1 MVKTNHRKV
10 ATLFLGLL
18 SSAVSGCVTGYVE
31 GTEDYLKFCIERQPS
46 PSPAKCPKQAPA
58 GMELLIVP
66 SEVLWLE
73 PLGLPWGVKEQSFT
87 FDS

>member
-58 GMELLIVP
+58 DMELLIVP
-66 SEVLWLE
+66 SKVVRLA
-73 PLGLPWGVKEQSFT
+73 PDSPIGDVKEQSFT